1 MKDQRQTPLLDAL
14 KEHIQ
19 AEKWSFHTPGHKGG
33 RGAWVPFRDML
44 GGDVFRYDLTETGRL
59 DDLAMPTGVIAQAEE
74 LAADLYGAR
83 RTFFL
88 VQGSTVG
95 VQAMLMAASSP
106 GGRILL
112 DRSIHRSA
120 VAGLILSGARPVF
133 IGAGRPI
140 DAGTIDQELS
150 GEPVQALFL
159 VRPDYRGRCI
169 ELKEIARTCRE
180 HGTLLLV
187 DEAHGPHLRF
197 HPLLPES
204 AVEWADVV
212 VQSPHKLAGSLT
224 QSAWLHVIRD
234 EKLAERVGRALY
246 VLQTSSPS
254 YLLLASL
261 DAARAQLATEGRKL
275 LDMAISKSQEMRRA
289 VERVPGFSCLQDGHF
304 DPLKIVILTQECT
317 GYQLAEAMQERG
329 IYPES
334 AQDDL
339 VVLNVT
345 WGDSGFDV
353 GELEE
358 ALRNAPGSGCPR
370 VIQMPCPAVAMT
382 PREAFFSSHELCD
395 LHNAPGRVAADVVT
409 PYPPGIPALVPGEI
423 IDREMVEYIAYIS
436 GSGHRV
442 EGLIG
447 GRLRVVIDRG

>member
-33 RGAWVPFRDML
+33 RGVWAPLRDML
-44 GGDVFRYDLTETGRL
+44 GADVFRYDLTETGRL

-74 LAADLYGAR
+74 LAADLYGVC

-95 VQAMLMAASSP
+95 VLAMFMAASST
-106 GGRILL
+106 GGRVVLE
-112 DRSIHRSA
+112 RSIHRSA
-120 VAGLILSGARPVF
+120 VAGLILSGMRPVF
-133 IGAGRPI
+133 LGAGKPV
-140 DAGTIDQELS
+140 DAGTIDQMLS
-150 GEPVQALFL
+150 EEAAQAVFL

-169 ELKEIARTCRE
+169 DLKEIARTCRE
-180 HGTLLLV
+180 HATLLLV
-187 DEAHGPHLRF
+187 DEAHGPHLGF
-197 HPLLPES
+197 HPLLPKS

-234 EKLAERVGRALY
+234 EKLAERIARALY
-246 VLQTSSPS
+246 ILQTSSPS

-261 DAARAQLATEGRKL
+261 DAARAQLATEGKKL
-275 LDMAISKSQEMRRA
+275 LDSALRKSQEMRAA
-289 VERVPGFSCLQDGHF
+289 VKRVPGFSCLQEGNF
-304 DPLKIVILTQECT
+304 DPLKIVILTHECT
-317 GYQLAEAMQERG
+317 GYQLAEAMEQRG

-334 AQDDL
+334 AQDDA

-353 GELEE
+353 SELEE
-358 ALRNAPGSGCPR
+358 ALQNARGLRSPR
-370 VIQMPCPAVAMT
+370 VMQMPCPALAMT
-382 PREAFFSSHELCD
+382 PRDAFFSAHELCE
-395 LHNAPGRVAADVVT
+395 LHDAAGRVSADVVT

-423 IDREMVEYIAYIS
+423 IDREIIEYIAWIV

-447 GRLRVVIDRG
+447 GRLRVVMDRG